1 MKKRFLIGLILA
13 VCLALSSCDYTSE
26 NTVTDLVIPQHVN
39 HIEFWNGGTCIGS
52 YENAKVEIVSKTRNK
67 AWKVHK
73 EDGQSNWII
82 YSIYSEGKSENI
94 LDSESL
100 CIKYY

>member
-1 MKKRFLIGLILA
+1 MKKHFLIGLILI
-13 VCLALSSCDYTSE
+13 VCLALSSCNYTSE
-26 NTVTDLVIPQHVN
+26 NTVTDLVIPQYVN

>member
-1 MKKRFLIGLILA
+1 MKKHFLIGLILA
-13 VCLALSSCDYTSE
+13 LCLVLSSCNYTSE
-26 NTVTDLVIPQHVN
+26 NNVTNLVIPQYVN

-52 YENAKVEIVSKTRNK
+52 YKNAKVEIVSKTRNK
-67 AWKVHK
+67 AWKIHR
-73 EDGQSNWII
+73 EDGQSNWIV

>member
-1 MKKRFLIGLILA
+1 MKKHFLIGLILII
-13 VCLALSSCDYTSE
+13 CLALSSCHYTSE
-26 NTVTDLVIPQHVN
+26 NTVTDLVIPKSVN